1 MESLSHDVFVGDFGD
16 LIHLEVSGGLDV
28 PDGHCHADDG
38 VVGVGA
44 GVVAGNLQFGFD
56 EFGVDILGFTTT
68 LLGQDKFGGLLAL
81 YFGVVGVGVLRS
93 EEFLGATLL

>member
-38 VVGVGA
+38 VEVGVEVAAVVDLQFGSLDDLGA
-44 GVVAGNLQFGFD
+44 GVVF
-56 EFGVDILGFTTT
+56 LGFNAT
-68 LLGQDKFGGLLAL
+68 LLGQLSVTLSPAGILAL
-81 YFGVVGVGVLRS
+81 
-93 EEFLGATLL
+93 